1 MYQIDFTKP
10 CHVHFIGIGGIS
22 MSGLA
27 EILAKEGFTVT
38 GSDVRESDVTKM
50 LAKQGIRIYFGQ
62 VAENLKSEP
71 DTALVVYTAAIS
83 EDNEEFLYAKE
94 LGLPLLS
101 RAELLG
107 QIMDNYKYSIAVS
120 GTHGKTTTTAMLAHI
135 LLAAE
140 KDPTVSI
147 GGMLDVIGGN
157 IRAGASPYFV
167 TEACEYT
174 NSYHAFRPYLSII
187 LNIDNDHLDFFHNLE
202 NIVKSFATFAT
213 KLQDGGILI
222 VNGDMPYLTEIRAA
236 VAEKNCR
243 LITFGLGEENDYRAA
258 NVVLDE
264 GGHPTYTLIRK
275 PGVFEGAGADTDG
288 AAGAAGAVAGAATG
302 VAASA
307 VAGAAGV
314 GAADVQVSLSVT
326 GEHNAM
332 NSLSAIAAAEALG
345 IGMDAILAGLRTC
358 SSAKRRFEYKGTT
371 KAGVTVVDDYAH
383 HPTEIAA
390 TVSVGKAVA
399 KGDLWIAFQPHTYS
413 RTKALLPDF
422 AKALSPA
429 DHVLLADIYAAR
441 EKDDGTI
448 HSRDLEQ
455 ELRKYGTDALYLG
468 DFPAIKKYFSEN
480 CKNNDLLIT
489 MGAGTIDSIGV
500 DLVSE

>member
-27 EILAKEGFTVT
+27 EILNKEGFTVT

-50 LAKQGIRIYFGQ
+50 LTEKGIRIYYGQ
-62 VAENLKSEP
+62 VAENLVSEP

-83 EDNEEFLYAKE
+83 EDNPELLYAKE
-94 LGLPLLS
+94 KELPLLS
-101 RAELLG
+101 RAQLLG
-107 QIMDNYKYSIAVS
+107 QIMDNYRYSIAVS

-135 LLAAE
+135 LLTAE

-157 IRAGASPYFV
+157 IRTGSSPYFV

-222 VNGDMPYLTEIRAA
+222 VNGDMPYLEDIRKA

-243 LITFGLGEENDYRAA
+243 LITFGLGEQNDYRATA
-258 NVVLDE
+258 ILMDE
-264 GGHPTYTLIRK
+264 DGHPTYTLIRK
-275 PGVFEGAGADTDG
+275 PGIAEATGSSDGDADSSATAADDIEGAGPR
-288 AAGAAGAVAGAATG
+288 V
-302 VAASA
+302 V
-307 VAGAAGV
+307 
-314 GAADVQVSLSVT
+314 LSVT
-326 GEHNAM
+326 GEHNAV

-345 IGMDAILAGLRTC
+345 IEMGPILAGLRSC
-358 SSAKRRFEYKGTT
+358 SSAKRRFEFKGRLEN
-371 KAGVTVVDDYAH
+371 GVTIVDDYAH

-390 TVSVGKAVA
+390 TVAVGRSVA
-399 KGDLWIAFQPHTYS
+399 KGELWIAFQPHTYS

-422 AKALSPA
+422 AEALSPA
-429 DHVLLADIYAAR
+429 DHVLIADIYAAR
-441 EKDDGTI
+441 EKDDGTV
-448 HSRDLEQ
+448 HSRDLEEKLKQ
-455 ELRKYGTDALYLG
+455 LGCDAVYLG
-468 DFPAIKKYFSEN
+468 DFPTIEKYFTEH
-480 CKNNDLLIT
+480 CRNNDLLIT
-489 MGAGTIDSIGV
+489 MGAGPIDSVGV
-500 DLVSE
+500 DLLSK

>member
-27 EILAKEGFTVT
+27 EILNKEGFTVT
-38 GSDVRESDVTKM
+38 GSDMRESDVTRM
-50 LAKQGIRIYFGQ
+50 LNEKGIRIYFGQ

-83 EDNEEFLYAKE
+83 SDNPELLYAKE
-94 LGLPLLS
+94 QGIPLLT

-140 KDPTVSI
+140 KDPTISI

-174 NSYHAFRPYLSII
+174 NSYHSFRPYLSII

-213 KLQDGGILI
+213 KLQEGGILV
-222 VNGDMPYLTEIRAA
+222 VNGDMPYLEDIRAA
-236 VAEKNCR
+236 VAGKNCR
-243 LITFGLGEENDYRAA
+243 LITFGLGEQNDYRATDIA
-258 NVVLDE
+258 LDE

-275 PGVFEGAGADTDG
+275 PGIPEDAGANGAGTDG
-288 AAGAAGAVAGAATG
+288 AGSSNEPAGTG
-302 VAASA
+302 PKV
-307 VAGAAGV
+307 V
-314 GAADVQVSLSVT
+314 LSVT

-345 IGMDAILAGLRTC
+345 IGMDQILAGLRTC
-358 SSAKRRFEYKGTT
+358 SSAKRRFEYKGTMKNGAT
-371 KAGVTVVDDYAH
+371 IIDDYAH

-390 TVSVGKAVA
+390 TVAVGRAVA

-422 AKALSPA
+422 AKALAPA

-441 EKDDGTI
+441 EKDDGTV
-448 HSRDLEQ
+448 HARNLEE
-455 ELRKYGTDALYLG
+455 ELRKCGCDAVYLG
-468 DFPAIKKYFSEN
+468 DFPTIEKYFREHG
-480 CKNNDLLIT
+480 KNNDMLIT
-489 MGAGTIDSIGV
+489 MGAGPIDSVGV
-500 DLVSE
+500 NLLSE

>member
-50 LAKQGIRIYFGQ
+50 LESRGIRIYFGQ
-62 VAENLKSEP
+62 VAGNLKSEP

-83 EDNEEFLYAKE
+83 DDNEEFLYAKE

-222 VNGDMPYLTEIRAA
+222 VNGDMPYLADIRAA
-236 VAEKNCR
+236 VAGKNCR
-243 LITFGLGEENDYRAA
+243 LITFGMGEENDYRAA
-258 NVVLDE
+258 DVVLDE

-275 PGVFEGAGADTDG
+275 PGVLEGVDAAGDSANAAGADADAVTG
-288 AAGAAGAVAGAATG
+288 AADNEAGAAPRVT
-302 VAASA
+302 
-307 VAGAAGV
+307 
-314 GAADVQVSLSVT
+314 LSVT

-345 IGMDAILAGLRTC
+345 IGMDRILAGLRTC

-390 TVSVGKAVA
+390 TVSVGRSVA

-448 HSRDLEQ
+448 HSRDLER

-468 DFPAIKKYFSEN
+468 DFAKIKKYFSEN

-489 MGAGTIDSIGV
+489 MGAGPIDSIGV